1 MENQER
7 KAYLTIGSVRA
18 LDIRVIFE
26 NTEILYEGAVEEAP
40 EEIKKLRIA
49 DIACGSGIFLTE
61 VLDYLINYCQD
72 WYEKNKK
79 YDNLEETYTNTYK
92 LTYKEKEEIKKLRY
106 SKVENSDKMNF
117 YVYNCN

>member
-7 KAYLTIGSVRA
+7 KAYLTIGSVRV

-40 EEIKKLRIA
+40 EEIKKLR
-49 DIACGSGIFLTE
+49 
-61 VLDYLINYCQD
+61 
-72 WYEKNKK
+72 
-79 YDNLEETYTNTYK
+79 
-92 LTYKEKEEIKKLRY
+92 Y

>member
-7 KAYLTIGSVRA
+7 KAYLTIGSVRV

-40 EEIKKLRIA
+40 EEIKKLR
-49 DIACGSGIFLTE
+49 
-61 VLDYLINYCQD
+61 
-72 WYEKNKK
+72 
-79 YDNLEETYTNTYK
+79 
-92 LTYKEKEEIKKLRY
+92 Y
-106 SKVENSDKMNF
+106 SKVENSNKMNF

>member
-40 EEIKKLRIA
+40 EEIKKLR
-49 DIACGSGIFLTE
+49 
-61 VLDYLINYCQD
+61 
-72 WYEKNKK
+72 
-79 YDNLEETYTNTYK
+79 
-92 LTYKEKEEIKKLRY
+92 Y
-106 SKVENSDKMNF
+106 SKVENSDKMKF

>member
-7 KAYLTIGSVRA
+7 KAYLTIGSVRV

-40 EEIKKLRIA
+40 EEIKKLR
-49 DIACGSGIFLTE
+49 
-61 VLDYLINYCQD
+61 
-72 WYEKNKK
+72 
-79 YDNLEETYTNTYK
+79 
-92 LTYKEKEEIKKLRY
+92 Y

-117 YVYNCN
+117 YVYNLN